1 MSLDRRIWQIT
12 YPIFLGLL
20 AQNIINVTDT
30 AFLGRVGEVALGAA
44 GMGGLYYICIFTIAF
59 GFSTGAQILI
69 ARRNGE
75 QRYHKIGPL
84 LIQGSLFLLI
94 LAALFILFSKRFA
107 GDIMHLLISS
117 DEVWQATMEFL
128 QYRVWG
134 FLFICISVMFRAFYI
149 GITRTKVLT
158 LNALVMACSNVL
170 LDYLLI
176 FGHGGFPKMGIQGAA
191 IASVISEAIS
201 VLFLVLF
208 TWLKVDYQRYGLN
221 RFGRFSFQILWQVL
235 SISVFTML
243 QYFISLTTFFMLFV
257 VVEHLGLRAL
267 AVANIVR
274 SIYLILLI
282 PVNSLSMTANT
293 LVSNTIGEGHTDQ
306 VMGVIRRVTSWSA
319 AIIVVVLLLVILFP
333 RMVLSIYTNDL
344 DLINAS
350 LPSVYMIAVA
360 LALSAVAFVVFSG
373 VTGTGNTQ
381 ASLVIELTTLLF
393 YALFIYWAGMVMHYP
408 VEICFGAEIIY
419 YVGLLFLSML
429 YLRRAKWQN
438 KRI

>member
-69 ARRNGE
+69 ARRHGE

-128 QYRVWG
+128 RYRVWG

-176 FGHGGFPKMGIQGAA
+176 FGHGGFPKLGIQGAA

-319 AIIVVVLLLVILFP
+319 AIIVVVLLLVTLFP